1 MITDPII
8 RDQAYQYFLEEAP
21 DLLETIEQELFAI
34 NDSSLE
40 RKERSLRVNNLMRAT
55 HTLKGGAANVGLE
68 TIKTVAHHI
77 EDVFKA
83 LYNPELEIDRE
94 TKKLLYEI
102 YECLRDPLTAE
113 FSQISIDH
121 EDVLNR
127 SAVVFAELQSKL
139 GDYLTGQDAFPTS
152 EELGLDIVESLFQS
166 VMPERIQ
173 ELTAVINDPD
183 NNSISEVLRS
193 QAEIFVGLAES
204 INLPG
209 LGDIAQ
215 TILKALEL
223 HPNQEKEIAQLA
235 IANLEAAQQA
245 VANGD
250 RDRCGEPSAELLNL
264 AGLSA
269 AVNTTDL
276 VNNQSEESAINTQS
290 IDLVTSLNDDVEVF
304 FGGDLEDIPDEA
316 ETENLG
322 AIASFANDVEAFFA
336 GDSEEASSEP
346 ETQDIVSTTELSE
359 PEPIIASIDS
369 QVEANNLSLE
379 ISEENDFSAVVD
391 NQDAPAELV
400 TQIWGEDEL
409 SDLKSEVETEDSPK
423 PVEQIWGEEIEEE
436 TQNSIIDSE
445 IVTSVSTSVEK
456 VPISSTP
463 VSKINSSP
471 QSPSKSSSKPS
482 PKPSSKT
489 PINQTVRVNL
499 ESLENLND
507 LVGEILIQQNHTV
520 LKDEQ
525 VHSSVQELLNK
536 IKFNEQIINQ
546 IIDLVD
552 EICLSPQQQ
561 KVFQELPEKL
571 QKITNQS
578 YQNNQHQNSSYLQ
591 LQSLSAL
598 EQSSQLNQLL
608 QLANESNLELSKIG
622 EQIKNFNKQSRRNT
636 QKQQR
641 MLLNMRDE
649 LIETR
654 MSPVGRIFNRFSPM
668 LQQLANSYEKQ
679 VELKITGSH
688 ILIDKTIEEKLYN
701 PLLHLVRNA
710 FDHGVESPEMRR
722 QSGKPETGK
731 IELRAYY
738 QGSQT
743 VIEVRDDGNGINLEK
758 VKNRGLKQNLITP
771 QQANNISPS
780 QLLELLFEPG
790 FSTAAGVNELSGRGV
805 GLDVVRT
812 QIEDLKGTISI
823 DSIPGQGT
831 IFSLQIPLTLTIA
844 KLMLIQA
851 QGITYALLI
860 DAIERI
866 VLPTS
871 NQVKQLDSQ
880 KVLHWQT
887 EAGEQVIPVRQLA
900 NLMEYPRTPL
910 THSTNNISSPSSPVL
925 LLRRQGGLI
934 GLEVEQ
940 ILGEQELV
948 IRPLGSAIAP
958 PHYVYGCSILRDS
971 RLTLVIDGVALVKT
985 FQDRTVSSSQQA
997 YLTTSFQP
1005 ILPTTQSSQ
1014 QQQLPPAS
1022 QKIAQTLLVVDDSSS
1037 LRHSTALSLEKIS
1050 NQVLKAENGLKALE
1064 ILHQE
1069 KNINLVVCDVEM
1081 PYMNGFQFLQAV
1093 SKNKEFA
1100 KIPVVMLTSR
1110 NSEKHRRL
1118 AMELGAVAYLTKP
1131 SNEQDLLSTVTQ
1143 IINQN

>member
-1 MITDPII
+1 MITDPVI
-8 RDQAYQYFLEEAP
+8 RDRAYQYFLEEAP
-21 DLLETIEQELFAI
+21 ELLETIEQELFAI
-34 NDSSLE
+34 NDSSLD
-40 RKERSLRVNNLMRAT
+40 RKERALRVNNLMRAT

-121 EDVLNR
+121 EEVLNR
-127 SAVVFAELQSKL
+127 SATVFAELQSKL

-152 EELGLDIVESLFQS
+152 EELGLDLVESLFQ
-166 VMPERIQ
+166 VVIPERIQ
-173 ELTAVINDPD
+173 ELSAAIDNPH
-183 NNSISEVLRS
+183 NNSISEVLSS
-193 QAEIFVGLAES
+193 QAEIFIGLAES

-209 LGDIAQ
+209 LGEIAQ
-215 TILKALEL
+215 AILKALEL
-223 HPNQEKEIAQLA
+223 NPEQEVEIAHIA
-235 IANLEAAQQA
+235 IANLQAAQQA
-245 VANGD
+245 VTNGD
-250 RDRCGEPSAELLNL
+250 RDRGGEPSAELRHL
-264 AGLSA
+264 AGM
-269 AVNTTDL
+269 TTDSIS
-276 VNNQSEESAINTQS
+276 NQSEESE
-290 IDLVTSLNDDVEVF
+290 IDLAFDH
-304 FGGDLEDIPDEA
+304 
-316 ETENLG
+316 
-322 AIASFANDVEAFFA
+322 DVEAFFA
-336 GDSEEASSEP
+336 TDSEDTASSQSEGS
-346 ETQDIVSTTELSE
+346 VTE
-359 PEPIIASIDS
+359 
-369 QVEANNLSLE
+369 
-379 ISEENDFSAVVD
+379 
-391 NQDAPAELV
+391 NQDTPVELV
-400 TQIWGEDEL
+400 SEIWGEDEISL
-409 SDLKSEVETEDSPK
+409 TEPETDSENLPQ

-436 TQNSIIDSE
+436 TQDSIVDSE
-445 IVTSVSTSVEK
+445 IVTSVSTSVEE
-456 VPISSTP
+456 VPIST
-463 VSKINSSP
+463 ISSAQTKSAP
-471 QSPSKSSSKPS
+471 KSPS
-482 PKPSSKT
+482 KPSSKA
-489 PINQTVRVNL
+489 PISQTVRVNL

-507 LVGEILIQQNHTV
+507 LVGEILIQQNQNV

-525 VHSSVQELLNK
+525 VYGSVQELISK
-536 IKFNEQIINQ
+536 IKFNEQVINQ

-561 KVFQELPEKL
+561 QVLQELPAKL
-571 QKITNQS
+571 QQITNQS
-578 YQNNQHQNSSYLQ
+578 PHSNHQSHLK
-591 LQSLSAL
+591 LQSIDAL
-598 EQSSQLNQLL
+598 EQSSKLNQLL
-608 QLANESNLELSKIG
+608 QLANESNLELSQIG
-622 EQIKNFNKQSRRNT
+622 EKIKNFNKQSRRST

-654 MSPVGRIFNRFSPM
+654 MSPIGRIFNRFSPM

-688 ILIDKTIEEKLYN
+688 ILVDKTVEEKLYN

-710 FDHGVESPEMRR
+710 FDHGIESPEMRV

-771 QQANNISPS
+771 QQASNSSPS

-790 FSTAAGVNELSGRGV
+790 FSTATGVSELSGRGV

-812 QIEDLKGTISI
+812 QIEELKGTISI
-823 DSIPGQGT
+823 DSVPTQGT
-831 IFSLQIPLTLTIA
+831 VFSLQIPLTLTIA

-851 QGITYALLI
+851 KGITYALLI

-871 NQVKQLDSQ
+871 HQVKELDGQ

-887 EAGEQVIPVRQLA
+887 EEGSQVIPVRKLA

-910 THSTNNISSPSSPVL
+910 CGSSYIANDVASPVL

-958 PHYVYGCSILRDS
+958 PIYVYGCSILRDS
-971 RLTLVIDGVALVKT
+971 SLTLVVDGVALVKT
-985 FQDRTVSSSQQA
+985 FQDKKTHSGHQA
-997 YLTTSFQP
+997 YLTSPLQP
-1005 ILPTTQSSQ
+1005 ALPAAPQSSQ

-1022 QKIAQTLLVVDDSSS
+1022 PKLAQTLLVVDDSSS
-1037 LRHSTALSLEKIS
+1037 LRHSISMSLEKIS
-1050 NQVLKAENGLKALE
+1050 DRVLKAENGLKALE
-1064 ILHQE
+1064 QLHQE
-1069 KNINLVVCDVEM
+1069 KNINLVVCDLEM
-1081 PYMNGFQFLQAV
+1081 PYMNGFQFLKAIHQHPD
-1093 SKNKEFA
+1093 FA
-1100 KIPVVMLTSR
+1100 KIPVIMLTSR
-1110 NSEKHRRL
+1110 DSDKHRQL
-1118 AMELGAVAYLTKP
+1118 AMQLGATAYLTKP
-1131 SNEQDLLSTVTQ
+1131 HNEQELFETISNILNKLSSLTSAQATSIV
-1143 IINQN
+1143 

>member
-1 MITDPII
+1 MITDPVI
-8 RDQAYQYFLEEAP
+8 RDRAYQYFLEEAP
-21 DLLETIEQELFAI
+21 ELLETIEQELFAI
-34 NDSSLE
+34 NDSSLD
-40 RKERSLRVNNLMRAT
+40 RKERALRVNNLMRAT

-121 EDVLNR
+121 EEVLNR
-127 SAVVFAELQSKL
+127 SATVFAELQSKL

-152 EELGLDIVESLFQS
+152 EELGLDLVESLFQ
-166 VMPERIQ
+166 VVIPERIQ
-173 ELTAVINDPD
+173 ELSAAIDNPH
-183 NNSISEVLRS
+183 NNSISEVLSS
-193 QAEIFVGLAES
+193 QAEIFIGLAES

-209 LGDIAQ
+209 LGEIAQ
-215 TILKALEL
+215 AILKALEL
-223 HPNQEKEIAQLA
+223 NPEQEVEIAHIA
-235 IANLEAAQQA
+235 IANLQAAQQA
-245 VANGD
+245 VTNGD
-250 RDRCGEPSAELLNL
+250 RDRGGEPSAELRHL
-264 AGLSA
+264 AGM
-269 AVNTTDL
+269 TTDSIS
-276 VNNQSEESAINTQS
+276 NQSEESE
-290 IDLVTSLNDDVEVF
+290 IDLAFDH
-304 FGGDLEDIPDEA
+304 
-316 ETENLG
+316 
-322 AIASFANDVEAFFA
+322 DVEAFFA
-336 GDSEEASSEP
+336 TDSEDTASSQSEGS
-346 ETQDIVSTTELSE
+346 VTE
-359 PEPIIASIDS
+359 
-369 QVEANNLSLE
+369 
-379 ISEENDFSAVVD
+379 
-391 NQDAPAELV
+391 NQDTPVELV
-400 TQIWGEDEL
+400 SEIWGEDEISL
-409 SDLKSEVETEDSPK
+409 TEPETDSENAPQ

-436 TQNSIIDSE
+436 TQDSIVDSE
-445 IVTSVSTSVEK
+445 IVTSVSTSVEE
-456 VPISSTP
+456 VPIST
-463 VSKINSSP
+463 ISSAQTKSAP
-471 QSPSKSSSKPS
+471 KSPS
-482 PKPSSKT
+482 KPSSKA
-489 PINQTVRVNL
+489 PISQTVRVNL

-507 LVGEILIQQNHTV
+507 LVGEILIQQNQNV

-525 VHSSVQELLNK
+525 VYGSVQELISK
-536 IKFNEQIINQ
+536 IKFNEQVINQ

-561 KVFQELPEKL
+561 QVLQELPAKL
-571 QKITNQS
+571 QQITNQS
-578 YQNNQHQNSSYLQ
+578 PHSNHQSHLK
-591 LQSLSAL
+591 LQSIDAL
-598 EQSSQLNQLL
+598 EQSSKLNQLL
-608 QLANESNLELSKIG
+608 QLANESNLELSQIG
-622 EQIKNFNKQSRRNT
+622 EKIKNFNKQSRRST

-654 MSPVGRIFNRFSPM
+654 MSPIGRIFNRFSPM

-688 ILIDKTIEEKLYN
+688 ILVDKTVEEKLYN

-710 FDHGVESPEMRR
+710 FDHGIESPEMRV

-771 QQANNISPS
+771 QQASNSSPS

-790 FSTAAGVNELSGRGV
+790 FSTATGVSELSGRGV

-812 QIEDLKGTISI
+812 QIEELKGTISI
-823 DSIPGQGT
+823 DSVPTQGT
-831 IFSLQIPLTLTIA
+831 VFSLQIPLTLTIA

-851 QGITYALLI
+851 KGITYALLI

-871 NQVKQLDSQ
+871 HQVKELDGQ

-887 EAGEQVIPVRQLA
+887 EEGSQVIPVRKLA

-910 THSTNNISSPSSPVL
+910 CGSSYIANDVASPVL

-958 PHYVYGCSILRDS
+958 PIYVYGCSILRDS
-971 RLTLVIDGVALVKT
+971 SLTLVVDGVALVKT
-985 FQDRTVSSSQQA
+985 FQDKKTHSGHQA
-997 YLTTSFQP
+997 YLTSPLQP
-1005 ILPTTQSSQ
+1005 ALPAAPQSSQ

-1022 QKIAQTLLVVDDSSS
+1022 PKLAQTLLVVDDSSS
-1037 LRHSTALSLEKIS
+1037 LRHSISMSLEKIS
-1050 NQVLKAENGLKALE
+1050 DRVLKAENGLKALE
-1064 ILHQE
+1064 QLHQE
-1069 KNINLVVCDVEM
+1069 KNINLVVCDLEM
-1081 PYMNGFQFLQAV
+1081 PYMNGFQFLKAIHQHPD
-1093 SKNKEFA
+1093 FA
-1100 KIPVVMLTSR
+1100 KIPVIMLTSR
-1110 NSEKHRRL
+1110 DSDKHRQL
-1118 AMELGAVAYLTKP
+1118 AMQLGATAYLTKP
-1131 SNEQDLLSTVTQ
+1131 HNEQELFETISNILNKQSSLTSAQETSVV
-1143 IINQN
+1143 

>member
-1 MITDPII
+1 MITDPVI

-21 DLLETIEQELFAI
+21 ELLETIEQELFAI
-34 NDSSLE
+34 NDSSLD
-40 RKERSLRVNNLMRAT
+40 RKERALRVNNLMRAT

-121 EDVLNR
+121 EEVLNR
-127 SAVVFAELQSKL
+127 SATVFAELQSKL

-152 EELGLDIVESLFQS
+152 EELGLDIVESLFQ
-166 VMPERIQ
+166 VVIPERIQ
-173 ELTAVINDPD
+173 ELSAAIDNPH
-183 NNSISEVLRS
+183 NNSISEVLSS
-193 QAEIFVGLAES
+193 QAEIFIGLAES

-209 LGDIAQ
+209 LGEIAQ
-215 TILKALEL
+215 AILKALEL
-223 HPNQEKEIAQLA
+223 NPEQEIEIAHIA
-235 IANLEAAQQA
+235 IANLQAAQQA
-245 VANGD
+245 VTNGD
-250 RDRCGEPSAELLNL
+250 RDRGGEPSAELRQL
-264 AGLSA
+264 AGIP
-269 AVNTTDL
+269 TDSISS
-276 VNNQSEESAINTQS
+276 QSEESE
-290 IDLVTSLNDDVEVF
+290 IDSAFDH
-304 FGGDLEDIPDEA
+304 
-316 ETENLG
+316 
-322 AIASFANDVEAFFA
+322 DVEAFFA
-336 GDSEEASSEP
+336 TDSE
-346 ETQDIVSTTELSE
+346 DLSE
-359 PEPIIASIDS
+359 
-369 QVEANNLSLE
+369 E
-379 ISEENDFSAVVD
+379 ISAEHDFSGVID
-391 NQDAPAELV
+391 NQDAPVELV
-400 TQIWGEDEL
+400 GEIWGEDEISL
-409 SDLKSEVETEDSPK
+409 TEPETDSEVAPQ

-436 TQNSIIDSE
+436 TQGSIVDSE
-445 IVTSVSTSVEK
+445 IVTSVPTSVEE
-456 VPISSTP
+456 VPIST
-463 VSKINSSP
+463 ISSAQTKSAP
-471 QSPSKSSSKPS
+471 KSAPKSPS
-482 PKPSSKT
+482 KPSSKA
-489 PINQTVRVNL
+489 PISQTVRVNL

-507 LVGEILIQQNHTV
+507 LVGEILIQQNQNV

-525 VHSSVQELLNK
+525 VYSSVQELISK
-536 IKFNEQIINQ
+536 IKFNEQVINQ

-561 KVFQELPEKL
+561 QVLQELPKKL
-571 QKITNQS
+571 QQITNQS
-578 YQNNQHQNSSYLQ
+578 PHPNHQSHLK
-591 LQSLSAL
+591 LQSIDAL
-598 EQSSQLNQLL
+598 EQSSKLNQLL
-608 QLANESNLELSKIG
+608 QLANESNLELSQIG
-622 EQIKNFNKQSRRNT
+622 EKIKNFNKQSRRST

-654 MSPVGRIFNRFSPM
+654 MSPIGRIFNRFSPM

-688 ILIDKTIEEKLYN
+688 ILVDKTVEEKLYN

-710 FDHGVESPEMRR
+710 FDHGVESPETRR

-771 QQANNISPS
+771 QQASNSSPS
-780 QLLELLFEPG
+780 ELLELLFEPG
-790 FSTAAGVNELSGRGV
+790 FSTATGVSELSGRGV

-812 QIEDLKGTISI
+812 QIEELKGTISI
-823 DSIPGQGT
+823 DSVPTQGT
-831 IFSLQIPLTLTIA
+831 VFSLQIPLTLTIA

-851 QGITYALLI
+851 KGITYALLI

-866 VLPTS
+866 ILPTS
-871 NQVKQLDSQ
+871 HQVKELDGQ

-887 EAGEQVIPVRQLA
+887 EEGNQVIPVRKLA

-910 THSTNNISSPSSPVL
+910 CGSGYIANDVARPVL

-958 PHYVYGCSILRDS
+958 PIYVYGCSILRNS
-971 RLTLVIDGVALVKT
+971 SLTLVIDGVALVKT
-985 FQDRTVSSSQQA
+985 FQEKKAYSGHQA
-997 YLTTSFQP
+997 YLASSLQP
-1005 ILPTTQSSQ
+1005 VLPAAPQSSQ

-1022 QKIAQTLLVVDDSSS
+1022 LKLVQTLLVVDDSSS
-1037 LRHSTALSLEKIS
+1037 LRHSISMSLEKIS
-1050 NQVLKAENGLKALE
+1050 DRVLKAENGLKALE
-1064 ILHQE
+1064 QLHQE
-1069 KNINLVVCDVEM
+1069 KNINLVVCDLEM
-1081 PYMNGFQFLQAV
+1081 PYMNGFQFLKAV
-1093 SKNKEFA
+1093 HQHPDFA
-1100 KIPVVMLTSR
+1100 KIPVIMLTSR
-1110 NSEKHRRL
+1110 DSDKHRQL
-1118 AMELGAVAYLTKP
+1118 AMQLGATAYLTKP
-1131 SNEQDLLSTVTQ
+1131 HNEQELFETISNILNKQSSLTSAQETSVV
-1143 IINQN
+1143 

>member
-1 MITDPII
+1 MITDPVI

-21 DLLETIEQELFAI
+21 ELLETIEQELFAI
-34 NDSSLE
+34 NDSSLD
-40 RKERSLRVNNLMRAT
+40 RKERALRVNNLMRAT

-121 EDVLNR
+121 EEVLNR
-127 SAVVFAELQSKL
+127 SATVFAELQSKL

-152 EELGLDIVESLFQS
+152 EELGLDIVESLFQ
-166 VMPERIQ
+166 VVIPERIQ
-173 ELTAVINDPD
+173 ELSAAIEDPD
-183 NNSISEVLRS
+183 NNSISEVLSS

-209 LGDIAQ
+209 LGEIAQ
-215 TILKALEL
+215 AILQALEL
-223 HPNQEKEIAQLA
+223 NPEQELEIAHIA
-235 IANLEAAQQA
+235 IANLKAAQQA

-250 RDRCGEPSAELLNL
+250 RDRGGEPSAELRQL
-264 AGLSA
+264 AGITADS
-269 AVNTTDL
+269 VS
-276 VNNQSEESAINTQS
+276 NQSEESAIDS
-290 IDLVTSLNDDVEVF
+290 AFDH
-304 FGGDLEDIPDEA
+304 
-316 ETENLG
+316 
-322 AIASFANDVEAFFA
+322 DVEAFFA
-336 GDSEEASSEP
+336 TDSEDTASSQSEEIYAEHDFSGVRENQDAPVELVSEIWGEEEISLSEP
-346 ETQDIVSTTELSE
+346 ETDSE
-359 PEPIIASIDS
+359 NS
-369 QVEANNLSLE
+369 Q
-379 ISEENDFSAVVD
+379 
-391 NQDAPAELV
+391 Q
-400 TQIWGEDEL
+400 
-409 SDLKSEVETEDSPK
+409 
-423 PVEQIWGEEIEEE
+423 PVEQIWGEAIEEE
-436 TQNSIIDSE
+436 TQDSIVESE
-445 IVTSVSTSVEK
+445 IVTSVSTSVEE
-456 VPISSTP
+456 VPISQISSAQTKSAP
-463 VSKINSSP
+463 KSSP
-471 QSPSKSSSKPS
+471 KSPS
-482 PKPSSKT
+482 KPSSKA
-489 PINQTVRVNL
+489 PISQTVRVNL

-507 LVGEILIQQNHTV
+507 LVGEILIQQNQNV

-525 VHSSVQELLNK
+525 VYGSVQELISK
-536 IKFNEQIINQ
+536 IKFNEQVINQ

-561 KVFQELPEKL
+561 QVLQELPAKL
-571 QKITNQS
+571 QQITNQS
-578 YQNNQHQNSSYLQ
+578 PQSNHQSQLK
-591 LQSLSAL
+591 LQSINAL
-598 EQSSQLNQLL
+598 EQSSKLNQLL
-608 QLANESNLELSKIG
+608 QLANESNLELSQIG
-622 EQIKNFNKQSRRNT
+622 EKIKNFNKQSRRST

-654 MSPVGRIFNRFSPM
+654 MSPIGRIFNRFSPM

-688 ILIDKTIEEKLYN
+688 ILVDKTVEEKLYN

-710 FDHGVESPEMRR
+710 FDHGVESPEMRV
-722 QSGKPETGK
+722 QAGKPEIGK

-758 VKNRGLKQNLITP
+758 VKNRGIKQNLITP
-771 QQANNISPS
+771 QQASNSSPA

-790 FSTAAGVNELSGRGV
+790 FSTAAGVSELSGRGV

-812 QIEDLKGTISI
+812 QIEELKGTISI
-823 DSIPGQGT
+823 DSVPGQGT
-831 IFSLQIPLTLTIA
+831 VFSLQIPLTLTIA

-851 QGITYALLI
+851 KGITYALLI

-866 VLPTS
+866 ILPTS
-871 NQVKQLDSQ
+871 HQVKELDGQ

-887 EAGEQVIPVRQLA
+887 EEGNQVIPVRKLA

-910 THSTNNISSPSSPVL
+910 CSSSYITNDVARPVL

-958 PHYVYGCSILRDS
+958 PIYVYGCSILRDS
-971 RLTLVIDGVALVKT
+971 SLTLVIDGVALVKT
-985 FQDRTVSSSQQA
+985 FQEKKAYSGHQA
-997 YLTTSFQP
+997 YLASS
-1005 ILPTTQSSQ
+1005 LPPALPAAPQSSQ
-1014 QQQLPPAS
+1014 QQQLPQAS
-1022 QKIAQTLLVVDDSSS
+1022 LKLAQTLLVVDDSSS
-1037 LRHSTALSLEKIS
+1037 LRHSISMSLEKIS
-1050 NQVLKAENGLKALE
+1050 DRVLRAENGLKALE
-1064 ILHQE
+1064 KLHQE
-1069 KNINLVVCDVEM
+1069 KDINLVVCDLEM
-1081 PYMNGFQFLQAV
+1081 PYMNGFQFLKAV
-1093 SKNKEFA
+1093 HQHPDFSQ
-1100 KIPVVMLTSR
+1100 IPVIMLTSR
-1110 NSEKHRRL
+1110 DSSKHRQL
-1118 AMELGAVAYLTKP
+1118 AMQLGATAYLTKP
-1131 SNEQDLLSTVTQ
+1131 HNEQELFETIGNIL
-1143 IINQN
+1143 NQHSSLTSAQRTFV